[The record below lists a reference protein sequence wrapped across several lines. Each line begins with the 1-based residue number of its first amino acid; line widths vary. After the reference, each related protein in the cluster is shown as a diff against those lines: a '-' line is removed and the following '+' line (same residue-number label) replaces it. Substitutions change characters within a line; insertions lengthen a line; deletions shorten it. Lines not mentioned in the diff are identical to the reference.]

1 MYRRARDLHAA
12 LKCRFVHM
20 ESIEAIAAEGRNQA
34 RMDVQNPVVIRMDDV
49 LRQNRQEARQHNDIN
64 RVFTQQGQQTLAVI
78 LRCFALLL
86 AQDGMGDSG
95 GFRAGERIGGCV

>member
-1 MYRRARDLHAA
+1 
-12 LKCRFVHM
+12 
-20 ESIEAIAAEGRNQA
+20 
-34 RMDVQNPVVIRMDDV
+34 MDDV

>member
-1 MYRRARDLHAA
+1 M
-12 LKCRFVHM
+12 HM
-20 ESIEAIAAEGRNQA
+20 ESIEAVAAEGRNQA

-64 RVFTQQGQQTLAVI
+64 RVFTQQCQQTLAVI
-78 LRCFALLL
+78 LPRFALLL

-95 GFRAGERIGGCV
+95 VFRAGERIGGCV

>member
-1 MYRRARDLHAA
+1 MHRRARDLHAA
-12 LKCRFVHM
+12 FKCRFVHM
-20 ESIEAIAAEGRNQA
+20 EPIEAVAAEGRNQA
-34 RMDVQNPVVIRMDDV
+34 RMDVEDAMVIRADDV

-78 LRCFALLL
+78 LRRLALLL